1 LGATLFELLLLH
13 FCDFKISCFWCICNF
28 TSEEARQLNVDIFET
43 IYFGAL
49 HASCELA
56 RIHGPYASFA
66 GAVCVRVRVRV
77 HACACVCVCVC
88 VSCEL
93 ARIRWLYAS
102 FADAVCVCVRVVW
115 I

>member
-1 LGATLFELLLLH
+1 MGATLFGLLLLH
-13 FCDFKISCFWCICNF
+13 FLDFSVVLKFYFFGAFVIF

-66 GAVCVRVRVRV
+66 GAVCVRVRVRG
-77 HACACVCVCVC
+77 HACACACSVNVCVCVC
-88 VSCEL
+88 EL
-93 ARIRWLYAS
+93 RAS
-102 FADAVCVCVRVVW
+102 PYSVALCFLC
-115 I
+115 